1 MKNFI
6 WDFDGT
12 LFNSYPHI
20 SKAFCMML
28 DNHNREYD
36 VKEVTD
42 ALLVN
47 FQYAFDKYSLTE
59 SEIKEFRA
67 YTDTVELKPEIM
79 PYPDAE
85 KII

>member
-28 DNHNREYD
+28 DNHTETTIR
-36 VKEVTD
+36 K
-42 ALLVN
+42 
-47 FQYAFDKYSLTE
+47 KSLM
-59 SEIKEFRA
+59 R
-67 YTDTVELKPEIM
+67 YW
-79 PYPDAE
+79 
-85 KII
+85 